1 MKKSALV
8 LMGCASL
15 ALNEAFATD
24 EPRGTLI
31 ELHSCELYAGGCVVS
46 SESTLGGRYLLR
58 AWNFSG
64 GKLNGAD
71 LAGLQIAV
79 FETGAENLAAEKT
92 TAGKA
97 VIYLP
102 SGATQSQT
110 DALKAWV
117 KSALPKLSADKLLTR
132 IVPMKFA
139 KQGSDYVISAG
150 EFVSAKVVP
159 LGSCVFGSC
168 GEELWYTPR
177 SATTVFTVAVNS
189 SSRVSEPSLKL
200 KWSDAGKRSVFVGRF
215 GDSEFTKNAYV
226 TVDDFCGSA
235 ATF

>member
-1 MKKSALV
+1 MKRIAFIL
-8 LMGCASL
+8 L
-15 ALNEAFATD
+15 ALGSLTVGRALAVD
-24 EPRGTLI
+24 HQPRGSVL

-110 DALKAWV
+110 D
-117 KSALPKLSADKLLTR
+117 
-132 IVPMKFA
+132 
-139 KQGSDYVISAG
+139 
-150 EFVSAKVVP
+150 
-159 LGSCVFGSC
+159 
-168 GEELWYTPR
+168 
-177 SATTVFTVAVNS
+177 
-189 SSRVSEPSLKL
+189 
-200 KWSDAGKRSVFVGRF
+200 
-215 GDSEFTKNAYV
+215 
-226 TVDDFCGSA
+226 
-235 ATF
+235 